1 MADDENKTH
10 KSQYY
15 MQVKQ
20 KLLDVSMHFIGW
32 YKAVKTNY
40 IGQLCHVI
48 KTKTIDW

>member
-1 MADDENKTH
+1 MADDENETH

-32 YKAVKTNY
+32 YKAVKNKFY
-40 IGQLCHVI
+40 WSAMSCDQNE
-48 KTKTIDW
+48 DY